1 MKNLL
6 ICEFSN
12 IFGYGEVRLPYST
25 GVIWSHCRTDKIISL
40 KQELEKLGISFFK
53 PDINYSNEK
62 FSIEKKNKNKS
73 IRFGLSAI
81 KGVGEKSITSAI
93 YVRKKNGNYKSVIDF
108 LKRVGSDVINK
119 RQLEKLIQS
128 GSFDSVEKNR
138 SKLFS
143 NVPQF
148 VNLFGSNGIKA
159 DQNLLF
165 EEEEISFSDK
175 NLFEQNS
182 PEWSSRDKLKNE
194 LEVVGFYFSD
204 HPLKHYPN
212 KFFELQ
218 NIEYFNEIE
227 FDASI
232 KKIRLCGSILDIK
245 ERSNKDGR
253 KYAFV
258 TVSEIN
264 SQYELSI
271 FSENLSKFRYML
283 KEGNLLIFDIDLVIN
298 NNEPRY
304 IIKSIKK
311 LENEFNDVN
320 KNIKIFIQSENLLE
334 FKDQLLSNKKSSRC
348 NVSIFLNIDNKLIS
362 LKTDNNYSIKSYKQL
377 DLLKSSKKL
386 DYHIDISWKF
396 KF

>member
-1 MKNLL
+1 M
-6 ICEFSN
+6 
-12 IFGYGEVRLPYST
+12 
-25 GVIWSHCRTDKIISL
+25 
-40 KQELEKLGISFFK
+40 
-53 PDINYSNEK
+53 
-62 FSIEKKNKNKS
+62 
-73 IRFGLSAI
+73 
-81 KGVGEKSITSAI
+81 GEKSIKSVI
-93 YVRKKNGNYKSVIDF
+93 SIREKDGNYISVIDF
-108 LKRVGSDVINK
+108 LKRVQSDVINK

-128 GSFDSVEKNR
+128 GSFDSVENNR

-148 VNLFGSNGIKA
+148 VNLFGANGVKH

-165 EEEEISFSDK
+165 EEEEISFNDK
-175 NLFEQNS
+175 NLFEQNTL
-182 PEWSSRDKLKNE
+182 EWSSGDKLKNE

-204 HPLKHYPN
+204 HPLKHYPA

-218 NIEYFNEIE
+218 NIEYFNEINI
-227 FDASI
+227 DVNI

-271 FSENLSKFRYML
+271 FSENLSKFRYLL
-283 KEGNLLIFDIDLVIN
+283 KEGNVLIFDIDVLMN

-311 LENEFNDVN
+311 LDDEFNNLN
-320 KNIKIFIQSENLLE
+320 KKIEIFIISENLLQ
-334 FKDQLLSNKKSSRC
+334 FKDLFLSNKKPNRC
-348 NVSIFLNIDNKLIS
+348 KISIFLNIENKLIS
-362 LKTDNNYSIKSYKQL
+362 LKTDNNYSLKSYKQL
-377 DLLKSSKKL
+377 DLLKNSNKL
-386 DYHIDISWKF
+386 DYNIDIS
-396 KF
+396 